1 MSQMGRGAGTLGG
14 QFHFRVLF
22 HEHSTTTIPSLSVN
36 IELRMW
42 CFWVFEGLEINTEH
56 GCIPPPLPRVV
67 FQISGLCGNLPES

>member
-36 IELRMW
+36 IELRIW

-56 GCIPPPLPRVV
+56 QFLRH
-67 FQISGLCGNLPES
+67 FNLSLDLCLGKAKA